1 MRTLPVLL
9 ACCSAIALG
18 SAPPPPSS
26 SADVAAILEA
36 EQEICAA
43 FEREDADWLEAHL
56 DRSFTLVNSAGKVT
70 TAADEIAD
78 LRAGT
83 RYDLF
88 RNRDSKVRVYGDAA
102 VVTGITR
109 VEGRARGEGGESD
122 ARYAI
127 DFRFT
132 DTYARRSSGWVMV
145 ASHASRMDPQ
155 PQQGSLSETGE

>member
-1 MRTLPVLL
+1 MRSLTILL

-18 SAPPPPSS
+18 PAPAPHSPG
-26 SADVAAILEA
+26 ADVAAILEV
-36 EQEICAA
+36 EQAICAA

-56 DRSFTLVNSAGKVT
+56 DPSFTLVNSTGKVT
-70 TAADEIAD
+70 TAADEVAD

-83 RYDLF
+83 RYDVF

-109 VEGRARGEGGESD
+109 VEGRARAEGSEHD

-132 DTYARRSSGWVMV
+132 DTYVRRPSGWVMV

-155 PQQGSLSETGE
+155 PHGSLSETGE